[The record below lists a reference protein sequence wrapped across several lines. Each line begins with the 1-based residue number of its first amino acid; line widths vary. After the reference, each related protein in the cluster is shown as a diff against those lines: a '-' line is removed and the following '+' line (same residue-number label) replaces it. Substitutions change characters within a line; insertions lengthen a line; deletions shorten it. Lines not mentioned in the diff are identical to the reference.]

1 MNVLTSIYKSPKKDD
16 MYLYLLKADQLRKIP
31 GVLSTLFGKPKHVM
45 DILLTPERQL
55 ARVEARQVIQALNT
69 QGYYLQMPAP
79 ENDYIQHL
87 PDELLTRNDP
97 A

>member
-1 MNVLTSIYKSPKKDD
+1 MNVLASIYKSPKKND
-16 MYLYLLKADQLRKIP
+16 MYLYLLKADRLSKVPQA
-31 GVLSTLFGKPKHVM
+31 LSTLFGKPEHVM

-55 ARVEARQVIQALNT
+55 ARVEPWQVIEALNT
-69 QGYYLQMPAP
+69 RGFYLQMPTP
-79 ENDYIQHL
+79 EDDYIEHL